1 MWSPGIGIVLG
12 VTLLCVGLSAL
23 VVLAVDAFR
32 RYRGV
37 KCIHCPE
44 TGGWADVHLDLQHE
58 IGLPRLLRCDKA
70 RSCVTVYGQPRPATG
85 SPCPATPAG
94 AVWNHASLT
103 GPRCRQADAQV
114 GPLLALELRKVV
126 QRSSTRRLSL

>member
-12 VTLLCVGLSAL
+12 VTLLFVGLSAL

-44 TGGWADVHLDLQHE
+44 TGGWADVHLDTRHAMLTAL
-58 IGLPRLLRCDKA
+58 GGRPTLRVA
-70 RSCVTVYGQPRPATG
+70 RCSRWPERRACGQD
-85 SPCPATPAG
+85 C
-94 AVWNHASLT
+94 
-103 GPRCRQADAQV
+103 
-114 GPLLALELRKVV
+114 LRKPKN
-126 QRSSTRRLSL
+126 QLPLHTS